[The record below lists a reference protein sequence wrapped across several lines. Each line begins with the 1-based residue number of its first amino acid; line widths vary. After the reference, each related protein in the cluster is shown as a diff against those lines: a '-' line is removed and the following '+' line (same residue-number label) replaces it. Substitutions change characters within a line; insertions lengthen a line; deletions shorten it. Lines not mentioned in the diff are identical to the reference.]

1 MSSTTERATDPATS
15 PTPPVTDSGQPTSA
29 WRIVAEREVRAR
41 FGEKSFVWGF
51 VVMLVLSWGGLV
63 ALDVF
68 GDRDTTYDIGVVGAP
83 SDLGSDLGSGLEEAL
98 GEGYVVETEDYDDRP
113 AAETA
118 VTEGDLD
125 AALVLDRDAW
135 TLIGSSEVDA
145 PLESAVRSSV
155 AGAALA
161 RNAAA
166 QDVDLEA
173 LDAGAD
179 VQVDLLAPEAEDVDQ
194 RKAVA
199 FGLSLV
205 FYLVAMLFG
214 LQIAQSVVAE
224 KESRVVE
231 ILAAAISTRALLWG
245 KIAGNT
251 VLALGQ
257 VVILVGGGLAI
268 FAVLGNDTLLSGVG
282 PAMVWFL
289 AFFALGFIALAA
301 LWSAA
306 GALASRV
313 QDVASTTMPLQM
325 VLLAGYLIGAV
336 ADGLVLD
343 IASQVPVI
351 SAIVMPGR
359 LAYDDV
365 ALWEILLSLA
375 LNAVAAVLLVRLG
388 ARIYDHNLMQ
398 TSRKIGFGEALR
410 RR

>member
-1 MSSTTERATDPATS
+1 MST
-15 PTPPVTDSGQPTSA
+15 QPTTA
-29 WRIVAEREVRAR
+29 WRIVAEREIRAR
-41 FGEKSFVWGF
+41 FGEKTFVWGF
-51 VVMLVLSWGGLV
+51 VAMVLVSWGGLV
-63 ALDVF
+63 ALDYF
-68 GDRDTTYDIGVVGAP
+68 GDRDTTYDLGIVGVSSSAM
-83 SDLGSDLGSGLEEAL
+83 SDVEKQL
-98 GEGYVVETEDYDDRP
+98 GEGYVLETKEYDDRSD
-113 AAETA
+113 AEAA
-118 VTEGDLD
+118 VTDGDLD
-125 AALVLDRDAW
+125 AALVSADDDW
-135 TLIGSSEVDA
+135 TLVGNSAVDS

-155 AGAALA
+155 AGAAVA

-173 LDAGAD
+173 LNAGAD
-179 VQVDLLAPEAEDVDQ
+179 VRVDLLDPEAEDVGQ
-194 RKAVA
+194 RRFVA
-199 FGLSLV
+199 FGLSFI
-205 FYLVAMLFG
+205 FYLVSMIFG
-214 LQIAQSVVAE
+214 MQIAQSVVAE

-268 FAVLGNDTLLSGVG
+268 FALLGNDALLAGVG
-282 PAMVWFL
+282 PAMAWFI

-325 VLLAGYLIGAV
+325 VLLGGYMLGAF
-336 ADGLVLD
+336 ASGPTLD
-343 IASQVPVI
+343 IASQVPVF

-375 LNAVAAVLLVRLG
+375 LNVVAAVLLVRLG
-388 ARIYDHNLMQ
+388 ARIYDRNLMQ
-398 TSRKIGFGEALR
+398 TSRKIGFREAIR

>member
-1 MSSTTERATDPATS
+1 MSGPGTPVDP
-15 PTPPVTDSGQPTSA
+15 

-41 FGEKSFVWGF
+41 FGEKTFVWGF
-51 VVMLVLSWGGLV
+51 LGMLLVSWGGLV
-63 ALDVF
+63 ALDYF
-68 GDRDTTYDIGVVGAP
+68 GDRDTTYTVGVVGTPAGVM
-83 SDLGSDLGSGLEEAL
+83 STVEDSL
-98 GEGYVVETEDYDDRP
+98 GEGYVVESEEYADRS
-113 AAETA
+113 AAEGA
-118 VTEGDLD
+118 VTDGDLD
-125 AALVLDRDAW
+125 AALVSEGGGW
-135 TLIGSSEVDA
+135 TLVADSAADG
-145 PLESAVRSSV
+145 PLESAIRSTV
-155 AGAALA
+155 ADAAIA

-166 QDVDLEA
+166 QEVDLEA
-173 LDAGAD
+173 LNAGAE
-179 VQVDLLAPEAEDVDQ
+179 VQVDLLNPAADSEETGQ
-194 RKAVA
+194 RKLVA

-205 FYLVAMLFG
+205 FYLVSMIFG
-214 LQIAQSVVAE
+214 MQIAQSVVTE

-231 ILAAAISTRALLWG
+231 ILAAAIPTRALLWG

-251 VLALGQ
+251 LLALGQ

-268 FAVLGNDTLLSGVG
+268 FALLGNDTLLAGVG
-282 PAMVWFL
+282 PAMAWFV

-325 VLLAGYLIGAV
+325 VLLVGYMLGAFT
-336 ADGLVLD
+336 DGLALD
-343 IASQVPVI
+343 IASQVPVF
-351 SAIVMPGR
+351 SAMVMPGR

-388 ARIYDHNLMQ
+388 ARIYDANLMQ

>member
-1 MSSTTERATDPATS
+1 MTTRTARSSPATG
-15 PTPPVTDSGQPTSA
+15 PGRPPSRTGTAQPSSA

-63 ALDVF
+63 ALDYF
-68 GDRDTTYDIGVVGAP
+68 GDRDTTYDVGVVGVVGAP
-83 SDLGSDLGSGLEEAL
+83 ADLTRGVEESL
-98 GEGYVVETEDYDDRP
+98 GEGYVVDAQAYGDRS

-118 VTEGDLD
+118 ITDGELD
-125 AALVLDRDAW
+125 AALVSDGDGW
-135 TLIGSSEVDA
+135 TLVGDSGVDA
-145 PLESAVRSSV
+145 PLETAVRATV
-155 AGAALA
+155 AGAVIAD
-161 RNAAA
+161 NAAA

-173 LDAGAD
+173 LNAGAG
-179 VQVDLLAPEAEDVDQ
+179 VRVDLLDPDAEDVGQ
-194 RKAVA
+194 RKLVA
-199 FGLSLV
+199 FGLSLI

-214 LQIAQSVVAE
+214 MQIAQSVVVE

-231 ILAAAISTRALLWG
+231 ILAAAIATRAMLWG

-251 VLALGQ
+251 LLALAQ
-257 VVILVGGGLAI
+257 VVVLVGGGLVV
-268 FAVLGNDTLLSGVG
+268 FALLGNDTLLSGVG
-282 PAMVWFL
+282 PAMVWFV

-313 QDVASTTMPLQM
+313 QDIASTTMPLQV
-325 VLLAGYLIGAV
+325 VLLAGYMLGAF

-343 IASQVPVI
+343 VASQVPVL
-351 SAIVMPGR
+351 SAIIMPGR

-375 LNAVAAVLLVRLG
+375 LNVVAAVALVRLG
-388 ARIYDHNLMQ
+388 SRIYDRNLMQ
-398 TSRKIGFGEALR
+398 TGRKIGFGEALR